1 MNTNRF
7 FIDTAYI
14 LALLNPRDAFHKKAM
29 DLFPK
34 LRSAIEVWTTEAILT
49 ELGNAMSRVNRS
61 AAIAFINNCYFTN
74 NVRVISIDRELFQ
87 KAVDFYHSHKD
98 KEWGL
103 TDCISFVVMKNY
115 GLIEA
120 FTADEHFQQAGFRAL
135 MR

>member
-1 MNTNRF
+1 MNPNRF

-14 LALLNPRDAFHKKAM
+14 LALLNPRDVFHKKAM

-49 ELGNAMSRVNRS
+49 ELGNAMSCVNRS
-61 AAIAFINNCYFTN
+61 VAIAFINSCYVTN
-74 NVRVISIDRELFQ
+74 NLRVISIDRELFL
-87 KAVDFYHSHKD
+87 KAVEFYRDHED

-103 TDCISFVVMKNY
+103 TDCISFVVMKEQ

-120 FTADEHFQQAGFRAL
+120 FTADEHFQQAGFQVL
-135 MR
+135 MK

>member
-1 MNTNRF
+1 MNPNRF
-7 FIDTAYI
+7 FMDTAYI

-49 ELGNAMSRVNRS
+49 ELVNAMTCVNRS
-61 AAIAFINNCYFTN
+61 AAIAFINNCYVTN

-87 KAVDFYHSHKD
+87 KAVNFYHNHKD

-103 TDCISFVVMKNY
+103 TDCISFVVMQNY